1 MENSRLEDYTK
12 ALAEIFPLKKSP
24 LVQCITNEITCES
37 VANALLYIEAKPVM
51 ADDPREFADFFKQ
64 NDSLLLNLGHLSPE
78 REANLLAAATFAEKK
93 ATPIVIDLVGVSA
106 SQLRYDL
113 AWQLMTHQPQIV
125 KGNISELRRFCQL
138 TSHGRGVDGS
148 QLDQEMAGLQELAA
162 ALQKVAQDYPETI
175 FLATGVQDVLV
186 NKNEC
191 LLLKNGVWQLDNFTG
206 TGDIVGALAAAFLGS
221 GQRTIVA
228 ALAAVTYFN
237 LCGEVASQTL
247 GTPEALADFRQ
258 ETLNQLALLKEQS
271 LWFEKLKGSVL

>member
-1 MENSRLEDYTK
+1 MENSRLEAYTNP
-12 ALAEIFPLKKSP
+12 LAEIFPLKKNP

-37 VANALLYIEAKPVM
+37 VANALLYIGAKPVM

-78 REANLLAAATFAEKK
+78 REANLLAAAAFSEKTE
-93 ATPIVIDLVGVSA
+93 TPMVIDLVGVSA

-113 AWQLMTHQPQIV
+113 AWQLMVHQPQIV

-148 QLDQEMAGLQELAA
+148 QLDQEMAALQELAA

-175 FLATGVQDVLV
+175 FLATGVQDLLV
-186 NKNEC
+186 TTKEC

-221 GQRTIVA
+221 ERSIMA

-237 LCGEVASQTL
+237 LCGEAASQTL
-247 GTPEALADFRQ
+247 RAPQALADFRQ
-258 ETLNQLALLKEQS
+258 ETLNQLALLKEQP